1 MEFSTNSG
9 TLHGGISMAKG
20 ISMIALWLEARDSVS
35 LKLGS
40 RKYRLTDSFTFA
52 EDYADN
58 SQ

>member
-1 MEFSTNSG
+1 
-9 TLHGGISMAKG
+9 MAKG
-20 ISMIALWLEARDSVS
+20 ISMIAVWLEAKDSVS